1 MEHTIDRRNN
11 NNHNSAL
18 AKSQKQ
24 MGITTNNGN
33 TQWRQPYCVPTNDY
47 MYELTK
53 DSSAN
58 TMHINSPYMKQITDK
73 HHIVRGLMYRY
84 TQIDKVI
91 NTINSIKPLKM
102 NINYNNRNN

>member
-24 MGITTNNGN
+24 KGKTTNTKPLKMWTHSGEK
-33 TQWRQPYCVPTNDY
+33 PYCVLTNDY

-53 DSSAN
+53 DPSAD
-58 TMHINSPYMKQITDK
+58 TMHINHT
-73 HHIVRGLMYRY
+73 
-84 TQIDKVI
+84 
-91 NTINSIKPLKM
+91 
-102 NINYNNRNN
+102 